1 MTQTSMERHLE
12 DVFKVKVNRID
23 HRKIGESI
31 ERFADFV
38 LFGFYAF
45 DDVINHRLIE
55 NAPRSPDPEV
65 KMFVKLNPGT

>member
-1 MTQTSMERHLE
+1 MVQITQTSMERDMKDIL
-12 DVFKVKVNRID
+12 KVKVNRIN

-55 NAPRSPDPEV
+55 NAPRSPDHR
-65 KMFVKLNPGT
+65 